1 MSKSKCIDQMSF
13 FEIKLK
19 KGDIIFKSDKI
30 YAEIVDESE
39 TLYFLKKET
48 STQDI
53 PTPCDKHRL
62 IERIISGELKISEYR
77 Y

>member
-1 MSKSKCIDQMSF
+1 MSKTKCIEQMSF

-19 KGDIIFKSDKI
+19 KGDLIYKLDQI

-39 TLYFLKKET
+39 TLYFLKKA
-48 STQDI
+48 SSNQDI

-62 IERIISGELKISEYR
+62 IERIISGELVISEYR